1 MTSSNLGPE
10 SLLLERILFIQEL
23 QQKNYIYIYI
33 YIYIYMNYLASVRRT
48 FVYYHSSI
56 LYNFPI
62 VSCSLPRRNHSFPDI
77 CKF

>member
-1 MTSSNLGPE
+1 
-10 SLLLERILFIQEL
+10 
-23 QQKNYIYIYI
+23 
-33 YIYIYMNYLASVRRT
+33 MNYLASVRRT